1 MMKTIAGALLIAS
14 LWAFPACAQP
24 DLAAAQKRFDS
35 TCAACHGE
43 GGAGGDRAPALMNNP
58 FLRTQT
64 EEQIRA
70 LISTGTPG
78 GMPSFKLPDNELRA
92 LAGWIHSLNMSAF
105 DTKPVGNV
113 AAGEA
118 MFSGNGQC
126 WTIPPRKWAST
137 PPPAAR
143 DGPFVLMT
151 AGGWSM

>member
-14 LWAFPACAQP
+14 LWAVPAFAQP
-24 DLAAAQKRFDS
+24 ADPAAQKRFDS
-35 TCAACHGE
+35 TCEACHGE

-64 EEQIRA
+64 EAQIRA
-70 LISTGTPG
+70 LISNGTPG

-113 AAGEA
+113 AAA
-118 MFSGNGQC
+118 TS
-126 WTIPPRKWAST
+126 ST
-137 PPPAAR
+137 VEIACPELMPGAPLPSTLAAR
-143 DGPFVLMT
+143 KAL
-151 AGGWSM
+151 